1 MRVRATC
8 LPVLRLAGLF
18 QGESTPLWSVSP
30 AVICTCCDL
39 RSRRFPQ
46 LSSPSRKGLQS
57 TAILPF
63 AEGRALEFPDLGDLR
78 IKGEG
83 KYDLT

>member
-30 AVICTCCDL
+30 AVPGLARPFPRDSATPSRPWVRALGFPML
-39 RSRRFPQ
+39 RS
-46 LSSPSRKGLQS
+46 L
-57 TAILPF
+57 
-63 AEGRALEFPDLGDLR
+63 
-78 IKGEG
+78 
-83 KYDLT
+83 LTPTP